1 MVLRLTS
8 SVARAALLFAAF
20 LLATA
25 LAYSSIRNARAAHN
39 AGLATLQGYEKATQL
54 EPGNPLNWYLLGHYW
69 FFNLEE
75 PDAHRAIDAYRTS
88 LTLDP
93 RFANTWLDL
102 GAAYESQGDLQA
114 ARDAFLQATRVY
126 PLSAEVS
133 WRYGNFLLREGELP
147 QAFAEIRHAVE
158 VDPHRAAEAFSR
170 SWRVDPDVQ
179 TILDKV
185 LPPSGGVYLD
195 AIRELD
201 FNEEVAPA
209 MTVWAR
215 LVVIHPHLKLDD
227 VFPFID
233 MLLRTHH
240 IADARHVWDEAV
252 GLAGFQP
259 PGDPPGSVLWDGGF
273 ETGVRGGGFS
283 WSFAAPF
290 SAGVQAIL
298 DTTTKH
304 SGNQS
309 LLLGFD
315 GKHNVNFSDVC
326 HFAEVQPS
334 TTYRFS
340 GWVRTQAL
348 TTSQGIRFRLIWL
361 ENSQAV
367 SLDTSDVHGTQ
378 PWTKIEM
385 PWTSGKDVHSV
396 RVCISRNPADEFNIR
411 IQGTAWVDDVS
422 LVPHSPE
429 DRKQ

>member
-1 MVLRLTS
+1 MVFRLSS
-8 SVARAALLFAAF
+8 SVARVALVFAAF
-20 LLATA
+20 LLAAA
-25 LAYSSIRNARAAHN
+25 LSYSSIRNARAAHN
-39 AGLATLQGYEKATQL
+39 TGLETLKGYEKATQL

-69 FFNLEE
+69 LFNLEE
-75 PDAHRAIDAYRTS
+75 PDTRNAITAYRTS
-88 LTLDP
+88 LSLDP
-93 RFANTWLDL
+93 RSANTWMDL
-102 GAAYESQGDLQA
+102 GAAYETQGDFQA

-133 WRYGNFLLREGELP
+133 WRYGNFLLRLGELP
-147 QAFAEIRHAVE
+147 QAFSEIRHAVE
-158 VDPHRAAEAFSR
+158 VDPQRAAEAFSR

-209 MTVWAR
+209 MSVWAR
-215 LVVIHPHLKLDD
+215 LVALHPHLKLGD

-240 IADARHVWDEAV
+240 TADARHVWDEAV
-252 GLAGFQP
+252 GLAGLPP
-259 PGDPPGSVLWDGGF
+259 PGDPASSVLWDGGF

-283 WSFAAPF
+283 WVFAP
-290 SAGVQAIL
+290 SVGVQTSL

-309 LLLGFD
+309 LRLGFD
-315 GKHNVNFSDVC
+315 GKRNVNFSDVC
-326 HFAEVQPS
+326 NFAEVRPS
-334 TTYRFS
+334 ATYRFS
-340 GWVRTQAL
+340 AWVRTQAL
-348 TTSQGIRFRLIWL
+348 TTNQGIRFRLIWL
-361 ENSQAV
+361 ENSQAA

-385 PWTSGKDVHSV
+385 PWTSGKDVYGV

-422 LVPHSPE
+422 LVPQSAEGP
-429 DRKQ
+429 KP